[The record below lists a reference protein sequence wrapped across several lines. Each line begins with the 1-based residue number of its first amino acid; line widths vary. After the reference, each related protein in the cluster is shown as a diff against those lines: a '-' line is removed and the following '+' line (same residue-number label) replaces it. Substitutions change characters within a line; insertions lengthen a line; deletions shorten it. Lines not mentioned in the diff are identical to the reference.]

1 MAQCTQIDMSI
12 FDASATDTFDD
23 TSVIL
28 LITFYMIL
36 QIKKQLTYRFR
47 LPSVTGITPCLD
59 SWGFLNLFAILP

>member
-36 QIKKQLTYRFR
+36 
-47 LPSVTGITPCLD
+47 
-59 SWGFLNLFAILP
+59 